1 MPLIGITALS
11 PALSADQI
19 RRLQQGTTELMVSGM
34 RKPVASVAVLVEHLE
49 SARWSI
55 AGRAAP
61 IAAHAEA
68 IIGQGTSTTQCIAD

>member
-1 MPLIGITALS
+1 
-11 PALSADQI
+11 
-19 RRLQQGTTELMVSGM
+19 M